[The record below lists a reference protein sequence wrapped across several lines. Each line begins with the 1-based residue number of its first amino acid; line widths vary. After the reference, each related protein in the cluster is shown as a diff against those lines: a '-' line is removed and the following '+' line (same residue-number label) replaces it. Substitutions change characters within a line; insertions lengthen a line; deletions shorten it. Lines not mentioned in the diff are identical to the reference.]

1 MSEVSRNLKISIK
14 TLSNWVTRARNGK
27 IAPPPPLIHQFY
39 AASGITIL
47 LKTVLQTRLGSVG
60 LMSL

>member
-1 MSEVSRNLKISIK
+1 MSEVSRSLKISIK

-27 IAPPPPLIHQFY
+27 IAPPPLIHQFY